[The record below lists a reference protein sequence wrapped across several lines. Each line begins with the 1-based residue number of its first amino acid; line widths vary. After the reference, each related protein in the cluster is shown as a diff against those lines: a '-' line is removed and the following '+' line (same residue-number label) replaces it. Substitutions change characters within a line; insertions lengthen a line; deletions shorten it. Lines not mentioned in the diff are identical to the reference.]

1 MSDMPPRRS
10 RPPLQPRERSLP
22 LIPILIAVIVVGFVI
37 GAGLSLAGKR
47 KATDRTVVVA
57 TRTPVPTEAPVT
69 PAPSEKP
76 TAVPTDAPSHAPVVA
91 PPRATASRTP
101 TAAATAIARPPA
113 SAEPTVTAAPAVT
126 AATAAAV
133 TAAPATRVRTAAPRV
148 VATARVVAPIAVAPV
163 ARRTQPPPLE
173 TAAPATTKPDVS
185 PPADDTDS
193 EFSKLASAVVRQ
205 YIGAVSRGDTETAR
219 AAFGSN
225 ASGEHLAETGIVDA
239 STRIQHVEARSAGD
253 NVTVNV
259 DMRTASGLY
268 FGQYTVHR
276 TPSGAALIT
285 THAIN
290 KL

>member
-91 PPRATASRTP
+91 PPVRATASRTP
-101 TAAATAIARPPA
+101 TAAATTIARPPA

-148 VATARVVAPIAVAPV
+148 VAPIAVVPV